1 MTQDQREYRYLLM
14 ALQLLGECA
23 ADLARVAIQGIRP
36 ENESNRGGIAAG
48 LDRAAAYV
56 RLKPFAPKVDPIH
69 MEDVKPGGQ
78 PLVTAEKPAPCNS
91 PNGEAEAKPETA
103 L

>member
-1 MTQDQREYRYLLM
+1 LTQDQREYRYLLM

-56 RLKPFAPKVDPIH
+56 RLKPFAPK
-69 MEDVKPGGQ
+69 PGGQ